1 MKHLILLSILLT
13 ISCVGKTQQLEH
25 VLPWEVGL
33 DASRLS
39 LADSVLLRAI
49 HQGEIP
55 GAVLAVVRHGK
66 MGYLKAFGQRALE
79 PATEPM
85 SIDTQFD
92 MASCSK
98 PMSTALCAMI
108 LIEQGRL
115 RLQDAVNLYLPE
127 FEDWQDGTKASIC
140 VQDLLTHTSGL
151 PPYAPVAQLHEQ
163 YGSPCS
169 DSLMHYIA
177 TCPRQFAPRTN
188 FLYSCLNYVTLQCI
202 IERISGQSLRD
213 FAQQHIFQPLGM
225 THTDYRPCLQDDKGR
240 WVNPPATAAAVTP
253 PIAPTERQANGQ
265 VLRGQVHDPL
275 ARILSAGISGNAG
288 LFSTASDVALLCAML
303 QNGGSWNGHRI
314 LSPLGVEAMRRVPR
328 QAKPFGRTLGWD
340 IYSPYA
346 SSNGN
351 LFSPS
356 TYGHTGY
363 TGTSILIDPETD
375 TSVILL
381 TNAVHP
387 VDAGSVVR
395 LRTLVAN
402 AVAASIVS
410 PYHQGPCG
418 IQPTPHYR
426 ERYLQFAAEPAI
438 TSHDLVMLGNS
449 LTEGGG
455 DWGKRLGMEH
465 VVNRGIIGDDV
476 PGITQRLHQIL
487 PAQPRAICLLT
498 GANDVSHDLSV
509 DSIAHSI
516 CRLAQHILH
525 QCPSTH
531 LYLQSL
537 LPINESFGRYKR
549 LQHKTSHFAAINR
562 QLQAWVNQL
571 NHPRLTFVPLYPL
584 FTQGE
589 DSEVLRA
596 ELTTDGLHL
605 NEQGYRIWSK
615 ALKKVLKKREN

>member
-1 MKHLILLSILLT
+1 MKHLIIICMLLGC
-13 ISCVGKTQQLEH
+13 SCLGRAQQLER
-25 VLPWEVGL
+25 VLPWEVGM
-33 DASRLS
+33 DAQRLTQ
-39 LADSVLLRAI
+39 ADSVLIRAVQ
-49 HQGEIP
+49 QGEIP

-66 MGYLKAFGQRALE
+66 MGYLKAYGHRSVE
-79 PATEPM
+79 PTVTPM
-85 SIDTQFD
+85 TTDTQFD

-98 PMSTALCAMI
+98 PMSTALSAMV

-115 RLQDAVNLYLPE
+115 RLQDAVSLYLPA
-127 FEDWQDGTKASIC
+127 FQNWQSANGPHKVTIR

-151 PPYAPVAQLHEQ
+151 PPYAPVAQLQEQ
-163 YGSPCS
+163 YGSPCA

-177 TCPRQFAPRTN
+177 TCPRDFEPRTD
-188 FLYSCLNYVTLQCI
+188 FQYSCLNYVTLQHI
-202 IERISGQSLRD
+202 IETITGQSLRD

-225 THTDYRPCLQDDKGR
+225 SHTDYHPCRQDSKKG
-240 WVNPPATAAAVTP
+240 WVNTP
-253 PIAPTERQANGQ
+253 EAQLTNPIAPTERQADGQ

-275 ARILSAGISGNAG
+275 ARILNGGISGNAG
-288 LFSTASDVALLCAML
+288 LFSTADDIAILCAML
-303 QNGGSWNGHRI
+303 QNSGSWNGHRI

-328 QAKPFGRTLGWD
+328 EVTPFGRTLGWD

-346 SSNGN
+346 SNNGN
-351 LFSPS
+351 LFSPA

-363 TGTSILIDPETD
+363 TGTSIVIDPETD

-387 VDAGSVVR
+387 VDEKNVVR

-402 AVAASIVS
+402 AVAASILC
-410 PYHQGPCG
+410 PYDQSSCG
-418 IQPTPHYR
+418 IEPTPHYR
-426 ERYLQFAAEPAI
+426 KRYLQFAEEPSI
-438 TSHDLVMLGNS
+438 TSQDLVMLGNS

-455 DWGKRLGMEH
+455 DWGKRLNMKH
-465 VVNRGIIGDDV
+465 VINRGIIGDDV

-516 CRLAQHILH
+516 CHLAEKILRE
-525 QCPSTH
+525 CPKTH

-537 LPINESFGRYKR
+537 LPINESFKRYKR
-549 LQHKTSHFAAINR
+549 LNGKTSYFAAINS
-562 QLQAWVNQL
+562 QLQAWVNKR
-571 NHPRLTFVPLYPL
+571 NDPRLTFINLYPL
-584 FTQGE
+584 FTEHEG
-589 DSEVLRA
+589 SEVLQA

-605 NEQGYRIWSK
+605 REEGYRIWSK
-615 ALKKVLKKREN
+615 ALKKALK